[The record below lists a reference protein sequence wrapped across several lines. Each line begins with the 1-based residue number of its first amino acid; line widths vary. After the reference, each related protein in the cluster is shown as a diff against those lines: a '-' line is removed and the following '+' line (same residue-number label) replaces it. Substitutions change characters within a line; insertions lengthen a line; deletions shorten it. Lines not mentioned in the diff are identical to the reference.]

1 MHGYM
6 NLIDLLEL
14 FFLNCHDLKVKIPHP
29 GVTQV
34 VVDTQPTHCVEVL
47 TKSSCGSLLVLGL
60 FNPGALGSP
69 LCRIVCQSQCV
80 CTWALLG
87 SGGSSR
93 GFMFMSLCHIVCQ
106 SQCACTWA

>member
-6 NLIDLLEL
+6 NPVDLLEL

-34 VVDTQPTHCVEVL
+34 VVDAQPTHCVEVS
-47 TKSSCGSLLVLGL
+47 TKSSCGSLSVLGP
-60 FNPGALGSP
+60 FHPGALRSP
-69 LCRIVCQSQCV
+69 LCCIVCQSQCA

-87 SGGSSR
+87 SGGSSW
-93 GFMFMSLCHIVCQ
+93 GFMSLCHIVCQ
-106 SQCACTWA
+106 NQC